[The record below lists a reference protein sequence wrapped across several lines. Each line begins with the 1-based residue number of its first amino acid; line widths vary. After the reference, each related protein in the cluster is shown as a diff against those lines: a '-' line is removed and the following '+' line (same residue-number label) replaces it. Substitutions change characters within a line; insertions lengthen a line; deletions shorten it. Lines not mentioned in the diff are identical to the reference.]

1 MKKKENL
8 VAVLERMGYN
18 PKYDDDGDVLIL
30 YQMKHVYFLL
40 NEEDNYVSLMYPQFI
55 DIEDGDESLTLAI
68 CNKMTRELKLAK
80 VFVDQSFKTV
90 SATCEFYY
98 ANDEALEYSI
108 KKSLRLIGLMSSL
121 YQQNREELTK

>member
-40 NEEDNYVSLMYPQFI
+40 HE
-55 DIEDGDESLTLAI
+55 
-68 CNKMTRELKLAK
+68 
-80 VFVDQSFKTV
+80 
-90 SATCEFYY
+90 
-98 ANDEALEYSI
+98 
-108 KKSLRLIGLMSSL
+108 
-121 YQQNREELTK
+121 

>member
-1 MKKKENL
+1 
-8 VAVLERMGYN
+8 
-18 PKYDDDGDVLIL
+18 
-30 YQMKHVYFLL
+30 
-40 NEEDNYVSLMYPQFI
+40 MYPQFI

-108 KKSLRLIGLMSSL
+108 KKSLRLIGLMRSQ

>member
-40 NEEDNYVSLMYPQFI
+40 HEE
-55 DIEDGDESLTLAI
+55 EEGDESLTLAI

-108 KKSLRLIGLMSSL
+108 KKSLRLIGLMRSQ